1 MYLKSNYEND
11 TLYIHISISSVS
23 LCFILNLSMKFDIDI
38 KIQSK
43 LCHPSKM
50 HRLVHESHVH
60 EDTSPTINVQ
70 FHNLRVEWLFC
81 KD

>member
-1 MYLKSNYEND
+1 MNLKSKYEND
-11 TLYIHISISSVS
+11 TLYIHIWSLFSISSVF
-23 LCFILNLSMKFDIDI
+23 LCLIMNISMKFDIDI
-38 KIQSK
+38 KYQIN

-70 FHNLRVEWLFC
+70 FHNLGV
-81 KD
+81 K